1 MNSPGSPSL
10 VTLVTKEV
18 NSVESRVQQAELL
31 LEQER
36 QRTKH
41 LAEQLRSLGIN
52 PDEK

>member
-10 VTLVTKEV
+10 VIEEV
-18 NSVESRVQQAELL
+18 DSIESRVQQAELL